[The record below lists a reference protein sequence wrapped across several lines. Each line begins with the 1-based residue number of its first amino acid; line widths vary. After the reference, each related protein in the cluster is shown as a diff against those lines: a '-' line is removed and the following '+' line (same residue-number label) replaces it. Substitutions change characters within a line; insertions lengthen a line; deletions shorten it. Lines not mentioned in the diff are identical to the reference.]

1 MWDTH
6 CHMPPLLAVRK
17 GIWGLLPRPILARTP
32 NPHCPVDQE
41 MGPCLILLRKDCF
54 TGHGPLWPHGA
65 WAGRQYRPP
74 PQAF

>member
-6 CHMPPLLAVRK
+6 CHVPPLLAVRK

-41 MGPCLILLRKDCF
+41 MGPCLILHRKDCF
-54 TGHGPLWPHGA
+54 TGHGPSVATRGV
-65 WAGRQYRPP
+65 GRTPVLPP
-74 PQAF
+74 TQAF